1 MFYKGFE
8 NLWRESIFPTLRNLY
23 ITVNLFVLRLSFVLV
38 LSRIL
43 VVVFTV
49 TRYVTY
55 INSGEKLSAFEC
67 GFDPL
72 SKMRSPFSTRF
83 FLLVV
88 LFLIFDVE
96 IALLFPVLRAL
107 RAKRS
112 ILLLSSVGV
121 FLIILLVGIF
131 HEWNE
136 GALDWIGSWTGKLN
150 LSYWA
155 HNPTMELFPCLEL
168 CHDYTIA

>member
-1 MFYKGFE
+1 MF
-8 NLWRESIFPTLRNLY
+8 TLSLLF
-23 ITVNLFVLRLSFVLV
+23 TVV
-38 LSRIL
+38 LSAAL
-43 VVVFTV
+43 VVVYAITS
-49 TRYVTY
+49 YITY
-55 INSGEKLSAFEC
+55 SPSSEKLSAFEC

-96 IALLFPVLRAL
+96 IALLFPVLSAL
-107 RAKRS
+107 SGKTS

-121 FLIILLVGIF
+121 FLMILLIGMF

-136 GALDWIGSWTGKLN
+136 GALDWIGS
-150 LSYWA
+150 
-155 HNPTMELFPCLEL
+155 
-168 CHDYTIA
+168 